1 MPSLHISASV
11 WQAVCQ
17 ADELLPG
24 ERNLVT
30 LDGVEIALFN
40 IDRAVFAINNRC
52 PHRKGPLIRGYTDS
66 AGGIKCPMH
75 GWRFDLRT
83 GQSQRPAQAMTYR
96 TKIED
101 GTVYLAPYPSARL

>member
-1 MPSLHISASV
+1 MPSLHTPASG
-11 WQAVCQ
+11 WQAACQ

-24 ERNLVT
+24 ERKLVT

-40 IDRAVFAINNRC
+40 IDGAVFAINNRC

-66 AGGIKCPMH
+66 EGGIKCPMH

-83 GQSQRPAQAMTYR
+83 GQSQRPAQATAYR
-96 TKIED
+96 TKTEGGIL
-101 GTVYLAPYPSARL
+101 YLALP

>member
-1 MPSLHISASV
+1 MPSLHIPASG
-11 WQAVCQ
+11 WQTACQ

-24 ERNLVT
+24 ERKLVT
-30 LDGVEIALFN
+30 LNGVEIALFN
-40 IDRAVFAINNRC
+40 IDGAVFAINNRC

-83 GQSQRPAQAMTYR
+83 GQSQRPAQATTYR
-96 TKIED
+96 TKIE
-101 GTVYLAPYPSARL
+101 GGILYLALS